1 MLKGEGRV
9 TRSWKRDFFF
19 NLFGKDVAWW
29 QTSAGKER
37 WWG

>member
-1 MLKGEGRV
+1 MLKDEGRV
-9 TRSWKRDFFF
+9 TKIKFFF